1 MFFKKD
7 RPSNTNFGYTFK
19 SSWNYKPKQFIENN
33 VNYTPNNTSNN
44 SYNNNFNNRLPPAK
58 RGGIIFL
65 NKNSSFEDTKFL
77 VVRGKETG
85 IWSFPKG
92 RMDDNEDEEV
102 CAIREVYEE
111 TGILIDNLKENE
123 KLKLGRNT
131 YFIIY
136 VDDINKYNTFNI
148 KDTYEV
154 DIVEWKTF
162 SELKLLS
169 CNKDIRA
176 IITYPEKKFNYHNLI
191 FSLQS

>member
-7 RPSNTNFGYTFK
+7 RPSNTNYGYTFK
-19 SSWNYKPKQFIENN
+19 SSWNYRPKQNVENTL
-33 VNYTPNNTSNN
+33 NYSNN
-44 SYNNNFNNRLPPAK
+44 SNNKTKEPPAR

-65 NKNSSFEDTKFL
+65 NKNEDIKDTKFL
-77 VVRGKETG
+77 VVRGKDTG

-111 TGILIDNLKENE
+111 TGILIDNLKENDR
-123 KLKLGRNT
+123 LKLGRNT
-131 YFIIY
+131 YFIIN

-148 KDTYEV
+148 KDTFEV
-154 DIVEWKTF
+154 DVVEWKTF
-162 SELKLLS
+162 SELKKLS

-176 IITYPEKKFNYHNLI
+176 IITYPEKQYTYHNLI
-191 FSLQS
+191 FSLQT

>member
-33 VNYTPNNTSNN
+33 VNYNN
-44 SYNNNFNNRLPPAK
+44 SINVTNVPAR

-65 NKNSSFEDTKFL
+65 NKNTSIEDTKFL
-77 VVRGKETG
+77 VVRGKDTG

-92 RMDDNEDEEV
+92 RIDEDEDEEV

-111 TGILIDNLKENE
+111 TGILIDSLKGNE
-123 KLKLGRNT
+123 RIKIGRNT
-131 YFIIY
+131 YFILY

-148 KDTYEV
+148 KDTFEV
-154 DIVEWKTF
+154 DIVEWKAF
-162 SELKLLS
+162 SELKLLT

-191 FSLQS
+191 FSLQT